1 MCLNFIIVNF
11 FVAFF
16 SDLVLNILSRFKKSP
31 AAIRALKSYFTY
43 YDSPILTAVYAGFTV
58 ISVLVITILFSFFIL
73 GFTEPHNKK
82 QLLKFL
88 LLAFPLGYIAD
99 IIIYK
104 YHIFG
109 TTLDPFYK
117 IAGAGFG
124 GAFSFLFSIFV
135 SYLIIFFLLPIYL
148 N

>member
-1 MCLNFIIVNF
+1 
-11 FVAFF
+11 
-16 SDLVLNILSRFKKSP
+16 
-31 AAIRALKSYFTY
+31 
-43 YDSPILTAVYAGFTV
+43 LTVV
-58 ISVLVITILFSFFIL
+58 SVLLITILFSFFFL
-73 GFTEPHNKK
+73 GFTEPHTIK

-109 TTLDPFYK
+109 TTLNSFYK

-124 GAFSFLFSIFV
+124 GAISFLFSILV
-135 SYLIIFFLLPIYL
+135 SYLFLSLIY
-148 N
+148 NK

>member
-1 MCLNFIIVNF
+1 MCLNFIVLNF
-11 FVAFF
+11 LVAFF
-16 SDLVLNILSRFKKSP
+16 SDLVLNILSRYNKSP

-43 YDSPILTAVYAGFTV
+43 YNSSILTAVYAGFTV
-58 ISVLVITILFSFFIL
+58 VSVLLINILLSFLFL
-73 GFTEPHNKK
+73 GFTEPCNKN

-109 TTLDPFYK
+109 KKLDSFYK
-117 IAGAGFG
+117 IAGAGLG

-135 SYLIIFFLLPIYL
+135 SYLFLSC
-148 N
+148 

>member
-1 MCLNFIIVNF
+1 MCLNFIVLNF
-11 FVAFF
+11 FVSFF

-82 QLLKFL
+82 QLLKFIEL
-88 LLAFPLGYIAD
+88 VNAGTGYGGMPSQSGDSPPRVARLEM
-99 IIIYK
+99 
-104 YHIFG
+104 
-109 TTLDPFYK
+109 T
-117 IAGAGFG
+117 G
-124 GAFSFLFSIFV
+124 GA
-135 SYLIIFFLLPIYL
+135 
-148 N
+148 

>member
-1 MCLNFIIVNF
+1 MCLNFIVLNF
-11 FVAFF
+11 FVSFF
-16 SDLVLNILSRFKKSP
+16 SDLVLNILSRYKKSP
-31 AAIRALKSYFTY
+31 AAIRALKQYFTY
-43 YDSPILTAVYAGFTV
+43 YNSPILTAVYAGFTV
-58 ISVLVITILFSFFIL
+58 VSVLLITILLSFLFL
-73 GFTEPHNKK
+73 GFTEPHTIQ

-109 TTLDPFYK
+109 KTLDSFYK
-117 IAGAGFG
+117 IAGAGLG

-135 SYLIIFFLLPIYL
+135 SYLFLSL
-148 N
+148 

>member
-1 MCLNFIIVNF
+1 MCLKFIVLNF

-16 SDLVLNILSRFKKSP
+16 SDLVLNILSRFNKSP
-31 AAIRALKSYFTY
+31 AAIRALKSYFTH
-43 YDSPILTAVYAGFTV
+43 YDSSILTAIYAGFTV
-58 ISVLVITILFSFFIL
+58 ISVLLITILISYFLL

-124 GAFSFLFSIFV
+124 GAISFLFSLIV
-135 SYLIIFFLLPIYL
+135 SYLFLSLIYKK
-148 N
+148 